1 MTTAS
6 GTRRR
11 GVRPRSGRFV
21 AALAGLALV
30 AAACGDIGGESS
42 EPLDPAEASQ
52 RLDELADEIGW
63 VDNQITRSAS
73 IPPPTGADL
82 SDTLPDLDEFEIKVA
97 APPSAEE
104 VVEIWAS
111 TEKSGDGT
119 DGWMTEVVTE
129 FNNAGVTLADGTPVG
144 VDLRRIASGTGYQYI
159 ARGQELPDAFSPSNQ
174 LWIEMAGEFQTMTEV
189 RPVTVENVAGIVM
202 KDETADELRSA
213 YGDLTPEN
221 LVDAVIAGDLVMGYT
236 DPFASSTGLN
246 FLLTVLDSIADGDES
261 QLTSPDVAS
270 VFEQFQRQVPFVALT
285 TLQMRDSVENDT
297 GTLDTFVMEWQTF
310 TNTDSLQSGF
320 EFIPFGVRHDNPLY
334 TVGNPDAAATEALEL
349 FAQFAEQPE
358 YQQRADEFGF
368 DPAPFTATVEVPSG
382 ATLIDVQ
389 NVWKD
394 KKDGG
399 RPVATVFVVDVSGSM
414 EGTRIQAVREAMTSA
429 REFIKPETQV
439 GVVEFND
446 TAMKRLEVAEF
457 DLNQQGRYAA
467 IAEDLSPGGG
477 TAMYD
482 GIVLG
487 LKMLEDQRAADP
499 DLKTLLV
506 VLTDGETTD
515 GLQFDD
521 VDDMIAGLRI
531 PIYTVGFEADLEELG
546 RVSSLVEAA
555 SIDASEDD
563 VEFKI
568 AALFNAGG

>member
-1 MTTAS
+1 MS
-6 GTRRR
+6 GAFS
-11 GVRPRSGRFV
+11 PRSTLRRLGV
-21 AALAGLALV
+21 TLVLLALGT
-30 AAACGDIGGESS
+30 AACGTLDQGSG
-42 EPLDPAEASQ
+42 EPLEPAEASE
-52 RLDELADEIGW
+52 RLDELADDIGW
-63 VDNQITRSAS
+63 VDNPVTRSAS
-73 IPPPTGADL
+73 IPPPTGANL
-82 SDTLPDLDEFEIKVA
+82 ADTLPPIDEFPVVVRSRGA
-97 APPSAEE
+97 DQ
-104 VVEIWAS
+104 VVEVWSS
-111 TEKSGDGT
+111 TEKSGEGT
-119 DGWMTEVVTE
+119 DGWMTEAAQA
-129 FNNAGVTLADGTPVG
+129 FNDAGITLADGSTAG
-144 VDLRRIASGTGYQYI
+144 VDLRSIASGTGYQFI
-159 ARGQELPDAFSPSNQ
+159 ARGQELPQGFTPSNR
-174 LWIEMAGEFQTMTEV
+174 LWVEMAAEFQTVT
-189 RPVTVENVAGIVM
+189 PVAEQTVANVAGIVM
-202 KDETADELRSA
+202 RDATADELVA
-213 YGDLTPEN
+213 GYGELTAAN

-246 FLLTVLDSIADGDES
+246 FLVTVLDTIAEGDQS
-261 QLTSPDVAS
+261 RLTDDDVAS
-270 VFEQFQRQVPFVALT
+270 VFEEFQRQVPFVALT

-297 GTLDTFVMEWQTF
+297 GTLDTFVMEWQTY

-334 TVGNPDAAATEALEL
+334 AVGDLTPAQTETLEL

-358 YQQRADEFGF
+358 YQELATEFGF
-368 DPAPFTATVEVPSG
+368 DPPDHTATVEVPSG
-382 ATLIDVQ
+382 STLIDVQ

-414 EGTRIQAVREAMTSA
+414 EGTRIQSVREAMISA
-429 REFIKPETQV
+429 REFIKPETEV

-446 TAMKRLEVAEF
+446 TAMKRLDVAEF

-487 LKMLEDQRAADP
+487 LKMLEDQRTADP

-515 GLQFDD
+515 GLRFED
-521 VDDMIAGLRI
+521 VDEMIAGLRI
-531 PIYTVGFEADLEELG
+531 PVYTVGFEADLEELG

>member
-1 MTTAS
+1 M
-6 GTRRR
+6 TRRLR
-11 GVRPRSGRFV
+11 AI
-21 AALAGLALV
+21 AAVVGLGLV
-30 AAACGDIGGESS
+30 AAACGLPGEDSGGE
-42 EPLDPAEASQ
+42 PLEPAEARD
-52 RLDELADEIGW
+52 RLDELADDIDW
-63 VDNQITRSAS
+63 TDSPVTRTAS
-73 IPPPTGADL
+73 IPPPTGGNLA
-82 SDTLPDLDEFEIKVA
+82 DTLPPITEFEFTVESREPGA
-97 APPSAEE
+97 
-104 VVEIWAS
+104 VEIWAS
-111 TEKSGDGT
+111 TEKSGQIGT
-119 DGWMTEVVTE
+119 TDSWMTEVAQA
-129 FNNAGVTLADGTPVG
+129 FNDADITLADGSPAS
-144 VDLRRIASGTGYQYI
+144 VDLRRIASGTGYQFI
-159 ARGQELPDAFSPSNQ
+159 ARGEELPAAFSPSNE
-174 LWIEMAGEFQTMTEV
+174 LWIEMAGEFEPMTV
-189 RPVTVENVAGIVM
+189 IRPVTVENVAGIVM
-202 KDETADELRSA
+202 KDETADELRAA
-213 YGDLTPEN
+213 YGELTPEN

-246 FLLTVLDSIADGDES
+246 FLLTVLDSIAEGDEAE
-261 QLTSPDVAS
+261 LTSPDVAS

-297 GTLDTFVMEWQTF
+297 GTLDTFVMEWQTY

-334 TVGNPDAAATEALEL
+334 AVGDLSPAEAETLEL

-358 YQQRADEFGF
+358 YTELAADFGF
-368 DPAPFTATVEVPSG
+368 DPAPFTPTVEAPSG
-382 ATLIDVQ
+382 ATMIDVQ

-414 EGTRIQAVREAMTSA
+414 EGTRIQSVRTAMLSA
-429 REFIKPETQV
+429 REFIKPETEV

-446 TAMKRLEVAEF
+446 TAMKRLDIAEF

-499 DLKTLLV
+499 DLKTILV

-515 GLQFDD
+515 GLQFGD
-521 VDDMIAGLRI
+521 VDEMIAGLRI
-531 PIYTVGFEADLEELG
+531 PIYTVGFEADLDELG

-555 SIDASEDD
+555 SIDAREED

>member
-1 MTTAS
+1 MTRARTFSKFAA
-6 GTRRR
+6 T
-11 GVRPRSGRFV
+11 
-21 AALAGLALV
+21 ALALAFV
-30 AAACGDIGGESS
+30 AAACDLPGQETS
-42 EPLDPAEASQ
+42 EPLDRAAASE
-52 RLDELADEIGW
+52 RLDKLADDINW
-63 VDNQITRSAS
+63 IDDPITRSAS

-82 SDTLPDLDEFEIKVA
+82 ASTLPPLDGFEIVVPENGVA
-97 APPSAEE
+97 QG
-104 VVEIWAS
+104 VVEIWSS
-111 TEKSGDGT
+111 TEKSGSGT
-119 DGWMTEVVTE
+119 DGWMTEVAAA
-129 FNNAGVTLADGTPVG
+129 FNREGLTLTDGSPAT
-144 VDLRRIASGTGYQYI
+144 VDLRRIASGTGYQFI
-159 ARGQELPDAFSPSNQ
+159 ARGEQLPDAFSPSND
-174 LWIEMAGEFQTMTEV
+174 LWIEMAAEFQTMTEI
-189 RPVTVENVAGIVM
+189 RSKTVENTAGIVM
-202 KDETADELRSA
+202 KNETAAELRATYGELSA
-213 YGDLTPEN
+213 EN

-246 FLLTVLDSIADGDES
+246 FLLTVLDSIAGGDES
-261 QLTSPDVAS
+261 KLTSPDVAS

-297 GTLDTFVMEWQTF
+297 GTLDTFVMEWQTY

-320 EFIPFGVRHDNPLY
+320 EFVPFGVRHDNPLY
-334 TVGNPDAAATEALEL
+334 AVGDLTAAQTETLEL
-349 FAQFAEQPE
+349 FAEFAERPE
-358 YQQRADEFGF
+358 YQQLAAEFGF
-368 DPAPFTATVEVPSG
+368 EPPEYNAMIESPSG

-389 NVWKD
+389 KIWKD

-399 RPVATVFVVDVSGSM
+399 RPVATVFVVDISGSM
-414 EGTRIQAVREAMTSA
+414 EGTRVQSVRNAMVSA

-446 TAMKRLEVAEF
+446 TAIKRLGIAPF

-467 IAEDLSPGGG
+467 VAEDLSPGGG

-487 LKMLEDQRAADP
+487 LKMLEDQRIANP

-506 VLTDGETTD
+506 VLTDGETNS
-515 GLQFDD
+515 GLGLGD
-521 VDDMIAGLRI
+521 VDRMIAGLRV
-531 PIYTVGFEADLEELG
+531 PIYTVGFEADLAELG

-555 SIDASEDD
+555 SIDAREED

>member
-1 MTTAS
+1 M
-6 GTRRR
+6 TRRM
-11 GVRPRSGRFV
+11 V
-21 AALAGLALV
+21 AAFVGLALV
-30 AAACGDIGGESS
+30 TAACGLPGEESG
-42 EPLDPAEASQ
+42 EPLEPAEARD
-52 RLDELADEIGW
+52 RLDQLADDIGW
-63 VDNQITRSAS
+63 IDNPVTRTAS
-73 IPPPTGADL
+73 IPPPTGGNLA
-82 SDTLPDLDEFEIKVA
+82 DTLPPLDEFPLRVDSPDPGA
-97 APPSAEE
+97 
-104 VVEIWAS
+104 VEIWSS
-111 TEKSGDGT
+111 TEKSGEAGTT
-119 DGWMTEVVTE
+119 DGWMTEVAE
-129 FNNAGVTLADGTPVG
+129 AFNRADITRADGSPAQ
-144 VDLRRIASGTGYQYI
+144 VDLRSIASGTGYQFI
-159 ARGQELPDAFSPSNQ
+159 ARGQELPHAFTPSNE
-174 LWIEMAGEFQTMTEV
+174 LWTEMAAEFQTMTEV
-189 RPVTVENVAGIVM
+189 RSVSVENVAGIVM
-202 KDETADELRSA
+202 KDETADELRAS
-213 YGDLTPEN
+213 YGELTPEN

-246 FLLTVLDSIADGDES
+246 FLLTVLDSIAEGDED

-297 GTLDTFVMEWQTF
+297 GTLDTFVLEWQTF

-334 TVGNPDAAATEALEL
+334 AVGELTPAESETLEL
-349 FAQFAEQPE
+349 FAEFAGRPE
-358 YQQRADEFGF
+358 FQESAREFGF
-368 DPAPFTATVEVPSG
+368 DPAPFTPTVESPPG

-414 EGTRIQAVREAMTSA
+414 EGTRIQSVRNAMLSA
-429 REFIKPETQV
+429 REFIKPETEV

-446 TAMKRLEVAEF
+446 TAMKRLDIAEF

-467 IAEDLSPGGG
+467 ISEDLSPGGG

-499 DLKTLLV
+499 DLKTILV

-515 GLQFDD
+515 GLQFGD
-521 VDDMIAGLRI
+521 VETMISGLRI

-555 SIDASEDD
+555 SIDASEED

>member
-1 MTTAS
+1 MTV
-6 GTRRR
+6 RRNR
-11 GVRPRSGRFV
+11 ITIV
-21 AALAGLALV
+21 AALAGFSLV
-30 AAACGDIGGESS
+30 AAACGGVGSESS
-42 EPLDPAEASQ
+42 EPLDPAGASQ
-52 RLDELADEIGW
+52 RLDELADQIGW
-63 VDNQITRSAS
+63 VDNQVTRSAS

-82 SDTLPDLDEFEIKVA
+82 SATLPDIEEFPLKVE
-97 APPSAEE
+97 APPGADE
-104 VVEIWAS
+104 VVEIWSS
-111 TEKSGDGT
+111 TEKSGDDT
-119 DGWMTEVVTE
+119 DGWMTEVVTA
-129 FNNAGVTLADGTPVG
+129 FNSAGITLADGTPVG

-159 ARGQELPDAFSPSNQ
+159 ARGQELPQAFTPSNQ

-189 RPVTVENVAGIVM
+189 RPRLVDNVAGIVM
-202 KDETADELRSA
+202 KNETADELRAS
-213 YGDLTPEN
+213 YGDLTAEN

-246 FLLTVLDSIADGDES
+246 FLLTVLDSIAGGDEA

-297 GTLDTFVMEWQTF
+297 GTLDTFVMEWQTY

-320 EFIPFGVRHDNPLY
+320 EFIPFGARHDNPLY
-334 TVGNPDAAATEALEL
+334 AVGDLSSDQSEALEL
-349 FAQFAEQPE
+349 FAQFAEAPE
-358 YQQRADEFGF
+358 YQDLATDFGF
-368 DPAPFTATVEVPSG
+368 DPAAYTPTIDVPSG
-382 ATLIDVQ
+382 AALIDVQ

-414 EGTRIQAVREAMTSA
+414 EGTRIESVREAMGSA
-429 REFIKPETQV
+429 REFIKPATSV

-446 TAMKRLEVAEF
+446 TAMKRLDIAEF

-467 IAEDLSPGGG
+467 IAEDLSVGGG
-477 TAMYD
+477 TAMFD

-515 GLQFDD
+515 GLRFED
-521 VDDMIAGLRI
+521 VDQMVAGLRI

-555 SIDASEDD
+555 SIDASAGD

>member
-1 MTTAS
+1 M
-6 GTRRR
+6 RRQLGAR
-11 GVRPRSGRFV
+11 TLVV
-21 AALAGLALV
+21 AAGLALLT
-30 AAACGDIGGESS
+30 AACGLPGEESS
-42 EPLDPAEASQ
+42 EPLEPAEARD
-52 RLDELADEIGW
+52 RLDELADAIEWI
-63 VDNQITRSAS
+63 DAPITRTAS
-73 IPPPTGADL
+73 IPPPTGGNLA
-82 SDTLPDLDEFEIKVA
+82 DTLPPLDEFPLRVDSRDPGA
-97 APPSAEE
+97 
-104 VVEIWAS
+104 VEIWSS
-111 TEKSGDGT
+111 TEKSGEADTT
-119 DGWMTEVVTE
+119 DGWMTEVSE
-129 FNNAGVTLADGTPVG
+129 AFNREGITRADGSPAQ
-144 VDLRRIASGTGYQYI
+144 VDLRSIASGTGYQFI
-159 ARGQELPDAFSPSNQ
+159 ARGDELPAAFTPSNQ
-174 LWIEMAGEFQTMTEV
+174 LWVEMAAEFQTMTEV

-202 KDETADELRSA
+202 KDETAEELRA
-213 YGDLTPEN
+213 TYGELTPEN

-246 FLLTVLDSIADGDES
+246 FLLTVLDSIAEGDET

-310 TNTDSLQSGF
+310 ANTDSLQSGF

-334 TVGNPDAAATEALEL
+334 AVGELTPAESETLEL
-349 FAQFAEQPE
+349 FAEFTGQPE
-358 YQQRADEFGF
+358 FQESARDFGF
-368 DPAPFTATVEVPSG
+368 DPAPFTPTVGTPSG

-414 EGTRIQAVREAMTSA
+414 EGTRIQSVRTAMTSA
-429 REFIKPETQV
+429 REFIKPETEV

-446 TAMKRLEVAEF
+446 TAMKRLDIAEF

-487 LKMLEDQRAADP
+487 LKMLEDRRAADP
-499 DLKTLLV
+499 DLKTILV

-515 GLQFDD
+515 GLQFGD

-555 SIDASEDD
+555 SIDASEED

>member
-1 MTTAS
+1 M
-6 GTRRR
+6 TRRL
-11 GVRPRSGRFV
+11 GVRT
-21 AALAGLALV
+21 ALV
-30 AAACGDIGGESS
+30 AAALALFTAACGLPGEESG
-42 EPLDPAEASQ
+42 EPLEPAEARE

-63 VDNQITRSAS
+63 IDAPITRSAS
-73 IPPPTGADL
+73 IPPPSGADL
-82 SDTLPDLDEFEIKVA
+82 AATLPPLDEFPLRVDSPDPGA
-97 APPSAEE
+97 
-104 VVEIWAS
+104 VEIWSS
-111 TEKSGDGT
+111 TEKSGAAGTT
-119 DGWMTEVVTE
+119 DGWMTEVAAA
-129 FNNAGVTLADGTPVG
+129 FNDAGVTRADGSRAS
-144 VDLRRIASGTGYQYI
+144 VDLRSIASGTGYQFI
-159 ARGQELPDAFSPSNQ
+159 ARGQELPHAFTPSNV
-174 LWIEMAGEFQTMTEV
+174 LWTEMAAEFQTMTEV

-202 KDETADELRSA
+202 KNQTADELRAA
-213 YGDLTPEN
+213 YGELTPEN

-246 FLLTVLDSIADGDES
+246 FLLTVLDSIAEGDS
-261 QLTSPDVAS
+261 TQLTSPDVAS

-297 GTLDTFVMEWQTF
+297 GTLDTFVMEWQTY

-320 EFIPFGVRHDNPLY
+320 QFIPFGVRHDNPLHA
-334 TVGNPDAAATEALEL
+334 VGELTAAESETLEL
-349 FAQFAEQPE
+349 FAEFAGQPE
-358 YQQRADEFGF
+358 YQELAADLGF
-368 DPAPFTATVEVPSG
+368 DPPPFTPTVETPSG

-389 NVWKD
+389 SVWKD

-414 EGTRIQAVREAMTSA
+414 EGTRIQSVRTAMASA
-429 REFIKPETQV
+429 REFIKPETEV

-446 TAMKRLEVAEF
+446 TAMKRLGIAGF

-487 LKMLEDQRAADP
+487 LKMLEDRRAADP
-499 DLKTLLV
+499 ELKTILV

-515 GLQFDD
+515 GLQFSD

-555 SIDASEDD
+555 NIDAREED

>member
-1 MTTAS
+1 VTV
-6 GTRRR
+6 RRSR
-11 GVRPRSGRFV
+11 LAVV
-21 AALAGLALV
+21 AALAGFSLI
-30 AAACGDIGGESS
+30 AAACGGVGSESS
-42 EPLDPAEASQ
+42 EPLDPAGASQ
-52 RLDELADEIGW
+52 RLDELADQIGW
-63 VDNQITRSAS
+63 VDNQVTRSAS

-82 SDTLPDLDEFEIKVA
+82 SATLPDIEEFPLKVE
-97 APPSAEE
+97 APSGAGE
-104 VVEIWAS
+104 VVEIWSS
-111 TEKSGDGT
+111 TEKSGDDT
-119 DGWMTEVVTE
+119 DGWMTEVVTA
-129 FNNAGVTLADGTPVG
+129 FNSAGITLADGTPVG
-144 VDLRRIASGTGYQYI
+144 VDLRRVASGTGYQYI
-159 ARGQELPDAFSPSNQ
+159 ARGQELPQAFTPSNQ
-174 LWIEMAGEFQTMTEV
+174 LWVEMAGEFQTMTEV
-189 RPVTVENVAGIVM
+189 RPRLVDNVAGIVM
-202 KDETADELRSA
+202 KNETADELRAS
-213 YGDLTPEN
+213 YGDLSAEN

-246 FLLTVLDSIADGDES
+246 FLLTVLDSIAGGDEA

-297 GTLDTFVMEWQTF
+297 GTLDTFVMEWQTY

-320 EFIPFGVRHDNPLY
+320 EFIPFGARHDNPLY
-334 TVGNPDAAATEALEL
+334 AVGDLSADQSEALEL
-349 FAQFAEQPE
+349 FAQFAEAPE
-358 YQQRADEFGF
+358 YQELAVEFGF
-368 DPAPFTATVEVPSG
+368 DPAAYTPTVEVPAG
-382 ATLIDVQ
+382 TTLIDVQ

-414 EGTRIQAVREAMTSA
+414 EGTRIQAVRNAMSSA
-429 REFIKPETQV
+429 REFIKPATSV

-446 TAMKRLEVAEF
+446 TAMKRLDIAEF

-477 TAMYD
+477 TAMFD

-487 LKMLEDQRAADP
+487 LKMLEDQRAANP

-515 GLQFDD
+515 GLRFED
-521 VDDMIAGLRI
+521 VDQMAAGLRI
-531 PIYTVGFEADLEELG
+531 PIYTVGFEADLAELG

-555 SIDASEDD
+555 SIDASEGD

>member
-1 MTTAS
+1 M
-6 GTRRR
+6 
-11 GVRPRSGRFV
+11 
-21 AALAGLALV
+21 
-30 AAACGDIGGESS
+30 
-42 EPLDPAEASQ
+42 
-52 RLDELADEIGW
+52 
-63 VDNQITRSAS
+63 
-73 IPPPTGADL
+73 
-82 SDTLPDLDEFEIKVA
+82 
-97 APPSAEE
+97 
-104 VVEIWAS
+104 
-111 TEKSGDGT
+111 
-119 DGWMTEVVTE
+119 
-129 FNNAGVTLADGTPVG
+129 
-144 VDLRRIASGTGYQYI
+144 
-159 ARGQELPDAFSPSNQ
+159 
-174 LWIEMAGEFQTMTEV
+174 
-189 RPVTVENVAGIVM
+189 
-202 KDETADELRSA
+202 
-213 YGDLTPEN
+213 
-221 LVDAVIAGDLVMGYT
+221 
-236 DPFASSTGLN
+236 
-246 FLLTVLDSIADGDES
+246 
-261 QLTSPDVAS
+261 
-270 VFEQFQRQVPFVALT
+270 
-285 TLQMRDSVENDT
+285 
-297 GTLDTFVMEWQTF
+297 
-310 TNTDSLQSGF
+310 
-320 EFIPFGVRHDNPLY
+320 
-334 TVGNPDAAATEALEL
+334 
-349 FAQFAEQPE
+349 
-358 YQQRADEFGF
+358 
-368 DPAPFTATVEVPSG
+368 PSG

-414 EGTRIQAVREAMTSA
+414 EGTRIQSVREAMISA
-429 REFIKPETQV
+429 REFIKPETEV

-446 TAMKRLEVAEF
+446 TAMKRLDVAEF

>member
-1 MTTAS
+1 M
-6 GTRRR
+6 TRRLR
-11 GVRPRSGRFV
+11 TI
-21 AALAGLALV
+21 AAIVGLGMI
-30 AAACGDIGGESS
+30 AAACGLPGEESG
-42 EPLDPAEASQ
+42 EPLEPAEARD
-52 RLDELADEIGW
+52 RLDELADDIGW
-63 VDNQITRSAS
+63 IDNPVTRTAS
-73 IPPPTGADL
+73 IPPPTGGNLA
-82 SDTLPDLDEFEIKVA
+82 DTLPPITEFEFTVESREPGA
-97 APPSAEE
+97 
-104 VVEIWAS
+104 VEIWAS
-111 TEKSGDGT
+111 TEKSGQLGT
-119 DGWMTEVVTE
+119 TDSWMTEVAQA
-129 FNNAGVTLADGTPVG
+129 FNDADVTLADGSPAS
-144 VDLRRIASGTGYQYI
+144 VDLRRIASGTGYQFI
-159 ARGQELPDAFSPSNQ
+159 ARGQELPAAFSPSNE
-174 LWIEMAGEFQTMTEV
+174 LWIEMAGEFETMTEI
-189 RPVTVENVAGIVM
+189 RPATAENVAGIVM
-202 KDETADELRSA
+202 KDETADELRA
-213 YGDLTPEN
+213 TYGELSPEN

-246 FLLTVLDSIADGDES
+246 FLLTVLDSIAEGDET

-297 GTLDTFVMEWQTF
+297 GTLDTFVMEWQTY

-320 EFIPFGVRHDNPLY
+320 EFVPFGVRHDNPLY
-334 TVGNPDAAATEALEL
+334 AVGDLTPAEAETLEL

-358 YQQRADEFGF
+358 YTELAAEFGF
-368 DPAPFTATVEVPSG
+368 DPAPFTPTVEAPSG
-382 ATLIDVQ
+382 STLIDVQ

-414 EGTRIQAVREAMTSA
+414 EGTRIQSVRNAMVSA
-429 REFIKPETQV
+429 REFIKPETEV

-446 TAMKRLEVAEF
+446 TAMKRLDIAEF

-499 DLKTLLV
+499 DLKTILV

-515 GLQFDD
+515 GLQFGD
-521 VDDMIAGLRI
+521 VDAMIAGLRI

-555 SIDASEDD
+555 SIDAREED

>member
-1 MTTAS
+1 M
-6 GTRRR
+6 TRRLR
-11 GVRPRSGRFV
+11 TI
-21 AALAGLALV
+21 AAVVGLGMV
-30 AAACGDIGGESS
+30 AAACGLPGEDSG
-42 EPLDPAEASQ
+42 EPLEPAEARE
-52 RLDELADEIGW
+52 RLDELADDIGW
-63 VDNQITRSAS
+63 IDNPVTRTAS
-73 IPPPTGADL
+73 IPPPSGGNLA
-82 SDTLPDLDEFEIKVA
+82 DTLPPITEFEFTVESREPGA
-97 APPSAEE
+97 
-104 VVEIWAS
+104 VEIWAS
-111 TEKSGDGT
+111 TEKSGQLGT
-119 DGWMTEVVTE
+119 TDSWMTEVAQA
-129 FNNAGVTLADGTPVG
+129 FNDADVTLADGSPAS
-144 VDLRRIASGTGYQYI
+144 VDLRRIASGTGYQFI
-159 ARGQELPDAFSPSNQ
+159 ARGQELPAAFSPSNE
-174 LWIEMAGEFQTMTEV
+174 LWIEMAGEFETMTEI

-202 KDETADELRSA
+202 KDETADELRA
-213 YGDLTPEN
+213 TYGELSPEN

-246 FLLTVLDSIADGDES
+246 FLLTVLDSIAEGDET

-297 GTLDTFVMEWQTF
+297 GTLDTFVMEWQTY

-334 TVGNPDAAATEALEL
+334 AVGDLTPADAETLEL
-349 FAQFAEQPE
+349 FAQFIGQPE
-358 YQQRADEFGF
+358 YSELAAEFGF
-368 DPAPFTATVEVPSG
+368 DPAPFTPTVEAPSG
-382 ATLIDVQ
+382 STLIDVQ

-414 EGTRIQAVREAMTSA
+414 EGTRIQSVRNAMVSA
-429 REFIKPETQV
+429 REFIKPETEV

-446 TAMKRLEVAEF
+446 TAMKRLDIAEF
-457 DLNQQGRYAA
+457 DLNQQGRYSA

-487 LKMLEDQRAADP
+487 LSMLDQQRQVDTDVKP
-499 DLKTLLV
+499 ILV

-515 GLQFDD
+515 GLTFEEVDD
-521 VDDMIAGLRI
+521 VIEGLRI
-531 PIYTVGFEADLEELG
+531 PVYTVGFEADLDELA
-546 RVSSLVEAA
+546 RLSSLVEAA
-555 SIDASEDD
+555 SIDASEED